1 MSLPFRLSLPS
12 PSTFRRTQPPHLT
25 NPKFIPLHRHS
36 QYHSFR
42 RLQFQ
47 TSGRIPNLRK
57 GRRDILVGPRYWG
70 FTLAEQFVDEAD
82 YEEDEERSLELFI
95 KFLHNL
101 FKKIS
106 KRVRKIV
113 RSILPLSIPTDL
125 LNFAVNGILTL
136 ALLWFAKAFLEVAC
150 SLGNAVFSSIVLIRV
165 VWTAVNYLQENRE
178 KMISPDDDNNSAW
191 TGVKPA
197 A

>member
-36 QYHSFR
+36 QSHSFQ
-42 RLQFQ
+42 RLEFQ

-57 GRRDILVGPRYWG
+57 GRRDILDGPRYWG
-70 FTLAEQFVDEAD
+70 YSLAEQFVDEAD
-82 YEEDEERSLELFI
+82 GEEDEERSLELFI
-95 KFLHNL
+95 KFLHNM
-101 FKKIS
+101 FRKIS
-106 KRVRKIV
+106 KRVRKIA
-113 RSILPLSIPTDL
+113 RSILPSSIPTDL
-125 LNFAVNGILTL
+125 LNFSVNGILLL

-150 SLGNAVFSSIVLIRV
+150 SLGNAVFSSILLIRV
-165 VWTAVNYLQENRE
+165 VWTALNYLQEYRE
-178 KMISPDDDNNSAW
+178 KINSLDGDNSAL
-191 TGVKPA
+191 TGVEPA